1 MHTQTSSWLLCVWSS
16 QAPGLTH
23 PTGAQHVL
31 DLPPR
36 VWGGGGGVGCWRSPA
51 GQRHGL
57 QGLVSA
63 KAIIANFEGT
73 KGMGLRGD
81 AGASEI
87 RNRCPPGNLPCPHP
101 CARDLALR
109 PSHPSPAQRHCM
121 RGSAQVPSERKTEV
135 GFCLTRSHGA
145 VLWDKGLTLREH
157 AEKAGAGPLTI
168 PLSQA

>member
-1 MHTQTSSWLLCVWSS
+1 MCGPHRPQGSPTLPVPNTSWTYRLGYGEVGEGSD
-16 QAPGLTH
+16 A
-23 PTGAQHVL
+23 
-31 DLPPR
+31 
-36 VWGGGGGVGCWRSPA
+36 GGVRAEGM
-51 GQRHGL
+51 
-57 QGLVSA
+57 GLVSA

-109 PSHPSPAQRHCM
+109 PSHPSPAQRHCV